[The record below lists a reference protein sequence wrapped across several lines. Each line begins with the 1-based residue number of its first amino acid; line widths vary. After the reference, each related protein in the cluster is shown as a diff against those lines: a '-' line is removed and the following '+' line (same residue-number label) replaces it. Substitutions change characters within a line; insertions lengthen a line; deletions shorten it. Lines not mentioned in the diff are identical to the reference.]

1 MIGRRRKNLPKW
13 RYDFNCRKCDNI
25 QFIDDPARGRLGD
38 YCVACVEAF
47 DQGRPNPIHADD
59 DRVGNRIR
67 PGDPVPMIYYSGGGY
82 VATAPTKCCEK
93 PEGVAVEL
101 ADAVIRIADLC
112 GHLGIDL
119 DAVIAEKMAY
129 NAGRPYKHGK
139 RF

>member
-1 MIGRRRKNLPKW
+1 MEIKDIVQKAHDNAVKHGFWDTPLP
-13 RYDFNCRKCDNI
+13 FGTAI
-25 QFIDDPARGRLGD
+25 ALIHSELS
-38 YCVACVEAF
+38 EALEEE
-47 DQGRPNPIHADD
+47 RA
-59 DRVGNRIR
+59 GNRIR

-82 VATAPTKCCEK
+82 VATAPTKCCVK